1 MTGTDLLRLDLSED
15 AFEKI
20 AAILAERTGI
30 RLEPGTQR
38 LVVSRLSRHLRR
50 LGLNNFEAFLDHVL
64 GPNGTD
70 DLAAMI
76 DALTT
81 NTTRFFRE
89 SGHFR
94 ILEDQIMPRL
104 AEKARAGGRVR
115 IWSAACS
122 SGEEPYSIA
131 AVVEKC
137 MPDVSQFNFRI
148 LATDIDSKVLKAAE
162 EGRYAS
168 AARRD
173 AGPDFAARLFEKA
186 TGADDTLRVRAALRN
201 LVTVRY
207 LNFMDPWPVSGPFD
221 VIFCRN
227 VAIYMEPDTQMRIW
241 SGLEQVLDR
250 DGVLFIGHSER
261 IGPPLSDRLELFGPT
276 SFRRPGAAIS
286 S

>member
-1 MTGTDLLRLDLSED
+1 MTGTDLIRLELSTD
-15 AFEKI
+15 AFEQI

-30 RLEPGTQR
+30 RLEPGTER
-38 LVVSRLSRHLRR
+38 LVVSRLSKHLRR
-50 LGLNNFEAFLDHVL
+50 LGLASFEAFLEHIRRPS
-64 GPNGTD
+64 GAE

-89 SGHFR
+89 AGHFR
-94 ILEDQIMPRL
+94 ILEQDIMPRL
-104 AEKARAGGRVR
+104 AQKARAGGRVR

-122 SGEEPYSIA
+122 SGEEAYSIA
-131 AVVEKC
+131 AVVAKC
-137 MPDVSQFNFRI
+137 MPDVGQHNFRI
-148 LATDIDSKVLKAAE
+148 LATDIDSKVLKSAQD
-162 EGRYAS
+162 GRYPAT
-168 AARRD
+168 AKRD
-173 AGPDFAARLFEKA
+173 AGPDFAARLFEETKD
-186 TGADDTLRVRAALRN
+186 ADGMLRVRAALRK

-276 SFRRPGAAIS
+276 SFRRPGAAMS
-286 S
+286 Q